1 MQSWQA
7 KMQAL
12 NWNDLRY
19 VLAVSRGKSLA
30 AAARTLAVNESTV
43 ARRIVVI
50 EKQLSTQL
58 FERNSGVLLP
68 TRAGELAMLAAERVE
83 LETQGLESAVSGADQ
98 RIAGTVR
105 LTSVPLIINHLLVPA
120 VNELC
125 NQHPELSLEL
135 IAESR
140 DLSLSKRES
149 DIALRLA
156 RPTKELKVLA
166 QRIGKLDYAVYALK
180 SANAARL
187 PWINYEDGMRDLPQ
201 AQWINSRIDSA
212 IPGTYILGNDAEVIL
227 ACIKAGLGKS
237 LLPVAVGDQQADLQR
252 INSSVPVSRE
262 IWLLVHPDLRQL
274 ARIKV
279 VVDWLAGVAEKLQVK

>member
-1 MQSWQA
+1 
-7 KMQAL
+7 MQAL

-83 LETQGLESAVSGADQ
+83 LETQGLESAASGADQ

-187 PWINYEDGMRDLPQ
+187 PWISYEDGMRDLPQ

>member
-1 MQSWQA
+1 
-7 KMQAL
+7 MQAL

-212 IPGTYILGNDAEVIL
+212 IPGTYILCNDAEVIL

>member
-1 MQSWQA
+1 
-7 KMQAL
+7 MQAL

-187 PWINYEDGMRDLPQ
+187 PWISYEDGMRDLPQ

>member
-1 MQSWQA
+1 
-7 KMQAL
+7 MQAL

-187 PWINYEDGMRDLPQ
+187 PWISYEDGMRDLPQ

-212 IPGTYILGNDAEVIL
+212 IPGTYILCNDAEVIL